1 VLDAEQQGLAYA
13 FKLGDLHYATSIG
26 PAHQAAC
33 LRALALYEGY

>member
-1 VLDAEQQGLAYA
+1 VLEAELQGIPYA
-13 FKLGDLHYATSIG
+13 FKLGGDNFVASIG